1 METKSLPYQLEFFKK
16 LTVSGIKPGELTVM
30 MAGRRTGKS
39 MYIGKLLQE
48 WSDSHNPSKL
58 VLGEGTAFGVKYH
71 LAEPVGMDWVAILK
85 WSTETFGEMSHVK
98 DGDKGRWYI
107 NNRTLYFRNL
117 KDRDWFVL
125 RWNS

>member
-1 METKSLPYQLEFFKK
+1 METKLQPWQKRMLA
-16 LTVSGIKPGELTVM
+16 M
-30 MAGRRTGKS
+30 MASKDRAVLNVARQSGKS
-39 MYIGKLLQE
+39 ASVGHIGKLLQE
-48 WSDSHNPSKL
+48 WSDTYSPSKL
-58 VLGEGTAFGVKYH
+58 ILGTGTAFGVKYH

-85 WSTETFGEMSHVK
+85 WCTETFGEMSHIK